1 MTLPERCD
9 RCPAVARVRAELP
22 VGELLFCT
30 HHARAH
36 EDRLRTLGAR
46 LRTLEDRPP
55 LRPVPPR
62 RDRDPAVTGRPT
74 PPG

>member
-1 MTLPERCD
+1 MALPEHCD

-22 VGELLFCT
+22 FGELLFCT

-46 LRTLEDRPP
+46 LRIPATAPP
-55 LRPVPPR
+55 LPPVRSR
-62 RDRDPAVTGRPT
+62 RSHDPAVPR
-74 PPG
+74 